1 MVARVKE
8 EELHLS
14 VVHCFSLRKA
24 VKRKSLHHPF
34 ERKSKILCHSWKFHS
49 LSFNLLS
56 SFILKCI
63 NEFMVD
69 CLLWSNKKRSVDPE
83 AECPQTS
90 VSVRESRLLEKP
102 PFEYLL
108 QFQMWPPSSF
118 YYSATHL
125 YTQTTYKGIHMLIAR
140 VSFGHYVVGLVGCMS
155 YGLLICSTP

>member
-14 VVHCFSLRKA
+14 VVNCFSLRKA
-24 VKRKSLHHPF
+24 VKRKLLDHPF
-34 ERKSKILCHSWKFHS
+34 ERKSTILCHSWKFHS
-49 LSFNLLS
+49 KSFNLLS

-90 VSVRESRLLEKP
+90 VSVRESRLLGKP
-102 PFEYLL
+102 PCFN
-108 QFQMWPPSSF
+108 
-118 YYSATHL
+118 
-125 YTQTTYKGIHMLIAR
+125 
-140 VSFGHYVVGLVGCMS
+140 
-155 YGLLICSTP
+155 